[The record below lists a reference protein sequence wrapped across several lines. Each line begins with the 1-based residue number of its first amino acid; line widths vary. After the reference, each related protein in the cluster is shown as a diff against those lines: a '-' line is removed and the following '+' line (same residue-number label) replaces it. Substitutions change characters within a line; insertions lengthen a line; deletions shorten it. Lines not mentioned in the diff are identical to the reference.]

1 MNRNEFLRKIDEIN
15 VWKNGEKRAPHKPLL
30 LLLALGRVLNG
41 EDRLASYLKDIE
53 PELGQLLQRFGPPR
67 KALHPAIPF
76 GRLRADGLWQ
86 IPESDRLTVTASGDF
101 SVRELRHP
109 DIAGGFPEAI
119 YHVLR
124 NASELV
130 REAAQNL
137 LDGHFPES
145 LHDDIREAVGIPRTW
160 EMRDSPI
167 QSRDPAFRREVL
179 REYERR
185 CAICEFDVRLGD
197 ELIGVEAAHIK
208 WHAAGGPDEVSN
220 GLALCWLHH
229 KAFDRGALGLA
240 AAGNGLKV
248 LVSSEIHGLSQPLH
262 WFLDFHDKP
271 LRPPRNRRL
280 DPKPEF
286 INWHQREV
294 FRKPPLGGDD
304 GKPSTAHP
312 S

>member
-1 MNRNEFLRKIDEIN
+1 MNRNEFLRRINEIN
-15 VWKNGEKRAPHKPLL
+15 VWKSGGKRAPHKPLL

-41 EDRLASYLKDIE
+41 QERLACYLSHIE
-53 PELGQLLQRFGPPR
+53 PELRQLLQRFGPPR
-67 KALHPAIPF
+67 RALHPEFPF
-76 GRLRADGLWQ
+76 GRLCADGLWE
-86 IPESDRLTVTASGDF
+86 IPESRHLTVTASGDF
-101 SVRELRHP
+101 SVRELRSRG
-109 DIAGGFPEAI
+109 IAGGLPEVV
-119 YHVLR
+119 YHMLR
-124 NASELV
+124 NAPELV
-130 REAAQNL
+130 EEAAQKL

-145 LHDDIREAVGIPRTW
+145 LHDDIRKAVDIPRTW
-160 EMRDSPI
+160 EMRDSAVQP
-167 QSRDPAFRREVL
+167 RDPAFRREVL

-185 CAICEFDVRLGD
+185 CAVCEFDVRLGD

-208 WHAAGGPDEVSN
+208 WHAYGGPDEVSN

-248 LVSSEIHGLSQPLH
+248 LVSSEVHGLSQPLH

-286 INWHQREV
+286 VTWHQREV
-294 FRKPPLGGDD
+294 FRKPPL
-304 GKPSTAHP
+304 A
-312 S
+312 